1 MVADAFVQCR
11 VTGETKSRLTA
22 LAHEL
27 GVTETQLVR
36 SAIERMI
43 AGAPQLADAGRGG
56 RPALT
61 RLSIRVR
68 FDDRQLLADRAASR
82 GMPPATYVGALVRAH
97 LRHLAPLPLDEL
109 AALKA
114 STTEVAAIGHNLNQF
129 VRAVQG
135 GARSPGFTVEH
146 AETLI
151 RVCDAMRKNV
161 KDLIRANLASW
172 ASGHAE

>member
-1 MVADAFVQCR
+1 MAADAFVQCR
-11 VTGETKSRLTA
+11 VTGETKSRLAA

-36 SAIERMI
+36 SAVERI
-43 AGAPQLADAGRGG
+43 VAGAPQLAEGGRGP
-56 RPALT
+56 RPALA

-114 STTEVAAIGHNLNQF
+114 STAELAAIGRNLNQF
-129 VRAVQG
+129 VRSAQA
-135 GARSPGFTVEH
+135 GARAAGFTVDH
-146 AETLI
+146 AKTLI
-151 RVCDAMRKNV
+151 RVCDAMRTHV
-161 KDLIRANLASW
+161 KDVIRANLASW
-172 ASGHAE
+172 ESGHAK